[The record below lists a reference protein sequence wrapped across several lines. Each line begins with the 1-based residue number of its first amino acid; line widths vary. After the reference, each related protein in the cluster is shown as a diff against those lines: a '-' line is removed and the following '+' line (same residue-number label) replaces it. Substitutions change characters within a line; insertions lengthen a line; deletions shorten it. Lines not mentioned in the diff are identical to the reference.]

1 MGRGGLVADCNAA
14 HAAFDTPEKAS
25 RGGDREHA
33 HDQGEHQMSMTLNAA
48 KALAFTAGETFKTA
62 RGLAKFGD
70 DALPLAQSSF
80 KSVGAAV
87 AQLNTRAAQGA
98 IGGRVNFASDA
109 HKAMSSLIATADSGV
124 MPGVAAVTSAQSR
137 VDLLVRAVLQMP

>member
-1 MGRGGLVADCNAA
+1 
-14 HAAFDTPEKAS
+14 
-25 RGGDREHA
+25 
-33 HDQGEHQMSMTLNAA
+33 MSMMTLTTA

-80 KSVGAAV
+80 KTVGAAV
-87 AQLNTRAAQGA
+87 KELNTRAAQGA

-109 HKAMSSLIATADSGV
+109 HKAMTNLLTTIDSGA
-124 MPGVAAVTSAQSR
+124 MPGVAAVTSAQAR
-137 VDLLVRAVLQMP
+137 VDLLVRAVLKMP